1 MNEIV
6 VALVSGSLGAGLM
19 SIVLAC
25 LQRHWKKKDEKDT
38 RLDAIVDALKLIMID
53 QVKTNAKRFI
63 RVGRISLGDKE
74 HLKEQHDA
82 YKALGGNGH
91 LDTTMEE
98 VNHLKVI
105 DE

>member
-1 MNEIV
+1 MNAIV
-6 VALVSGSLGAGLM
+6 IALLSGGTGAGIM
-19 SIVLAC
+19 AIVLAC

-38 RLDAIVDALKLIMID
+38 RSDAIVNALKLIMID
-53 QVKTNAKRFI
+53 QVKANAKRYI
-63 RVGRISLGDKE
+63 RAGRISLEDKE
-74 HLKEQHDA
+74 HIKEQHDV

-98 VNHLKVI
+98 VNRLKVI